1 MDVKF
6 NDKNINNS
14 RKNANRFRN
23 FILAFSLKGYKDKRI
38 SSFAFTFLE

>member
-14 RKNANRFRN
+14 GKKANCFRK
-23 FILAFSLKGYKDKRI
+23 FILAFSSKGYKDKRI